1 MQSTVIDMRPLEY
14 YTISTVVV
22 YLSTVAG
29 CAGGVEQFQPG
40 GTGTGGTAAPSVPFN
55 LEACGDGV
63 LNTANGELCDDAN
76 TLSGDGCNSL
86 CLVEAD
92 WICPTPGQPC
102 VFNAVCGDGI
112 LASVEA
118 CDDANNIDGDGCRA
132 DCSAV
137 ETGWQC
143 RVPGQHCVPFCGD
156 QFIVPGAETCDDG
169 NTVPGDGCSPTCLME
184 PGWSCS
190 GPGPGMC
197 VQSVCGNGAV
207 ESGEACDLGAQNGL
221 FYGDGSGCSKTCT
234 AEPNCRDAAGRTVAC
249 ETRCGDGNVDAGES
263 CDDGNGNNGDGC
275 SALCENE
282 MGFECVPDIRLDTQP
297 CSSTAGECLVIPII
311 YRDFDGEHVANTG
324 HPDFFS
330 YLSPTR
336 VCVPNSSGLT
346 DTIAGSTCPATDST
360 DLCSGLVSDTLGPDG
375 KPVINPNS
383 NYICPCRFTDW
394 DNTGKVTGS
403 NGTQCW
409 EGTAAPFYLDAN
421 VQVIQSADSFNQW
434 YHDSAASDTVHS
446 SLELAAIASGAFQYS
461 SSNGLTVYDDIH
473 AACVTPM
480 VVSTLTSGFFPPELE
495 ANPREKLCN
504 LWPYWVD
511 GLQADCA
518 AGAGHVLGSQWD
530 ERGSYDCTTTKAGEG
545 GPVPAGGM
553 PPIQGMTRNF
563 YFTTEARYLFRYEG
577 GAQTLSFF
585 GDDDVWVF
593 VNGKLVLDLG
603 APHERLEGTVTLEGD
618 NASYVIHTQ
627 QVTTGAPI
635 AVPGGAGTV
644 AGLGLVAGGTYEIAV
659 FHADR
664 HPRESNYQLTLF
676 GFNTTRSLCQ
686 PHCGDGLVALGE
698 ECDNG
703 EANADGLYGGC
714 TTNCKFGP
722 FCGDGAVNG
731 EELCDLG
738 RENGLPYNTQGPG
751 GCTTACTPSHYCGDG
766 IIDSRFG
773 EECDLGPEGDR
784 SLCTNACTVA
794 IQ

>member
-1 MQSTVIDMRPLEY
+1 M
-14 YTISTVVV
+14 
-22 YLSTVAG
+22 
-29 CAGGVEQFQPG
+29 
-40 GTGTGGTAAPSVPFN
+40 
-55 LEACGDGV
+55 
-63 LNTANGELCDDAN
+63 
-76 TLSGDGCNSL
+76 
-86 CLVEAD
+86 
-92 WICPTPGQPC
+92 
-102 VFNAVCGDGI
+102 
-112 LASVEA
+112 
-118 CDDANNIDGDGCRA
+118 
-132 DCSAV
+132 
-137 ETGWQC
+137 
-143 RVPGQHCVPFCGD
+143 
-156 QFIVPGAETCDDG
+156 
-169 NTVPGDGCSPTCLME
+169 
-184 PGWSCS
+184 
-190 GPGPGMC
+190 
-197 VQSVCGNGAV
+197 
-207 ESGEACDLGAQNGL
+207 
-221 FYGDGSGCSKTCT
+221 
-234 AEPNCRDAAGRTVAC
+234 
-249 ETRCGDGNVDAGES
+249 
-263 CDDGNGNNGDGC
+263 
-275 SALCENE
+275 
-282 MGFECVPDIRLDTQP
+282 
-297 CSSTAGECLVIPII
+297 
-311 YRDFDGEHVANTG
+311 
-324 HPDFFS
+324 
-330 YLSPTR
+330 
-336 VCVPNSSGLT
+336 
-346 DTIAGSTCPATDST
+346 PA
-360 DLCSGLVSDTLGPDG
+360 
-375 KPVINPNS
+375 
-383 NYICPCRFTDW
+383 
-394 DNTGKVTGS
+394 
-403 NGTQCW
+403 
-409 EGTAAPFYLDAN
+409 
-421 VQVIQSADSFNQW
+421 
-434 YHDSAASDTVHS
+434 
-446 SLELAAIASGAFQYS
+446 
-461 SSNGLTVYDDIH
+461 
-473 AACVTPM
+473 
-480 VVSTLTSGFFPPELE
+480 
-495 ANPREKLCN
+495 
-504 LWPYWVD
+504 
-511 GLQADCA
+511 
-518 AGAGHVLGSQWD
+518 
-530 ERGSYDCTTTKAGEG
+530 
-545 GPVPAGGM
+545 
-553 PPIQGMTRNF
+553 IQGMTRNF